1 MTNYYAILIRI
12 NSKSWELRCTL
23 PNDCKVM
30 NAQIYFSHDDIYED
44 ATEFSIEAWSGIQLA
59 RLFTDF
65 CNENNFK
72 NVHIDTV
79 YVTKAVE
86 TWEELV

>member
-12 NSKSWELRCTL
+12 NSKPWELRCTL

-44 ATEFSIEAWSGIQLA
+44 ATEFSIEAWSGI
-59 RLFTDF
+59 
-65 CNENNFK
+65 
-72 NVHIDTV
+72 
-79 YVTKAVE
+79 
-86 TWEELV
+86 